1 MTNSPSLSCKLTFPL
16 SVSDSAECFTLH
28 FFVPF
33 LGSFNYYGEYV
44 YFRGFGELNATTK
57 WQHYSI
63 SGVISDDMSPEDKPM
78 QTIAFQLNEETG
90 EPPIFYFDNIVFE
103 IDADHYTGAVDY
115 YVPVEDKY
123 GDANNDNTVSVTDI
137 AVVVNHI
144 LSLANGESF
153 TVAGADANGDG
164 DVTVTDIGV
173 IVDTILGSKNNDN
186 GNGSNAGSRK
196 LEQEVEPQ

>member
-1 MTNSPSLSCKLTFPL
+1 M
-16 SVSDSAECFTLH
+16 
-28 FFVPF
+28 
-33 LGSFNYYGEYV
+33 
-44 YFRGFGELNATTK
+44 NATTK

-78 QTIAFQLNEETG
+78 QTIAFQLNERTG
-90 EPPIFYFDNIVFE
+90 EPPVFYFDNIVFE
-103 IDADHYTGAVDY
+103 IDADHYMGAVDY

-186 GNGSNAGSRK
+186 GNGSNAGARK
-196 LEQEVEPQ
+196 LEQELEPQ

>member
-1 MTNSPSLSCKLTFPL
+1 
-16 SVSDSAECFTLH
+16 
-28 FFVPF
+28 
-33 LGSFNYYGEYV
+33 
-44 YFRGFGELNATTK
+44 
-57 WQHYSI
+57 
-63 SGVISDDMSPEDKPM
+63 MSPEDKPM
-78 QTIAFQLNEETG
+78 QTIAFQLNERTG
-90 EPPIFYFDNIVFE
+90 EPPVFYFDNIVFE

-115 YVPVEDKY
+115 YAPAEDKY

-153 TVAGADANGDG
+153 TVAGADANGG

-186 GNGSNAGSRK
+186 GNGSNAGARK
-196 LEQEVEPQ
+196 LEQELEPQ

>member
-1 MTNSPSLSCKLTFPL
+1 M
-16 SVSDSAECFTLH
+16 
-28 FFVPF
+28 
-33 LGSFNYYGEYV
+33 
-44 YFRGFGELNATTK
+44 
-57 WQHYSI
+57 
-63 SGVISDDMSPEDKPM
+63 
-78 QTIAFQLNEETG
+78 
-90 EPPIFYFDNIVFE
+90 
-103 IDADHYTGAVDY
+103 DY

-164 DVTVTDIGV
+164 DVTVTEIGV

-186 GNGSNAGSRK
+186 GNGSNAGARK
-196 LEQEVEPQ
+196 LEQQLEPQ